1 MNCDLSFS
9 DFDSFIDFL
18 LNVEVKDTSIYLVI
32 DEASSLTDEQLLHL
46 NATLNKLLANDLE
59 VVVSILSY
67 TVLLD
72 KFEGELERFVLET
85 KRS

>member
-1 MNCDLSFS
+1 MGQG
-9 DFDSFIDFL
+9 
-18 LNVEVKDTSIYLVI
+18 EY
-32 DEASSLTDEQLLHL
+32 
-46 NATLNKLLANDLE
+46 KLLANDLE

-85 KRS
+85 KSS

>member
-32 DEASSLTDEQLLHL
+32 DEASSLTDEQLVHI

>member
-32 DEASSLTDEQLLHL
+32 DEASSLTDEQLVHL

>member
-1 MNCDLSFS
+1 M
-9 DFDSFIDFL
+9 
-18 LNVEVKDTSIYLVI
+18 YLVI
-32 DEASSLTDEQLLHL
+32 DEASSLTDEQLVHI

>member
-9 DFDSFIDFL
+9 DFDSFINFL
-18 LNVEVKDTSIYLVI
+18 LNLEVKDTSIYLVI
-32 DEASSLTDEQLLHL
+32 DEASSLTDEQLVHL